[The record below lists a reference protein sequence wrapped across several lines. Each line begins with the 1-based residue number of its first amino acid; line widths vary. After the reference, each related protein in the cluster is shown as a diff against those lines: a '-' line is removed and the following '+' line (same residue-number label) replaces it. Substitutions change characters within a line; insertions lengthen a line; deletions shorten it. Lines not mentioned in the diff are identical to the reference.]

1 MMERVH
7 LQAFS
12 QDTLEVQDLSQE
24 EQALKNLQSCLEDK
38 LVPLLEEFQ
47 DSKKLAVTNLR

>member
-12 QDTLEVQDLSQE
+12 QDTLEVQDPSQE
-24 EQALKNLQSCLEDK
+24 EQALRNLQSCLEDK

>member
-24 EQALKNLQSCLEDK
+24 EQALRNLQSCLEDK